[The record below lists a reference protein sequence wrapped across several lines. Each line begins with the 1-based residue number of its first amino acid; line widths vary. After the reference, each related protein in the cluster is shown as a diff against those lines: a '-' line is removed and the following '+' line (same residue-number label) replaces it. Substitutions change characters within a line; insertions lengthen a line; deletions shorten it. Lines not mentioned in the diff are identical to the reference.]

1 MRLRDDQLWFA
12 RAVMDGVGID
22 EAPRRLTAG
31 PKQSATERLD
41 IYRRG
46 YEARLVEC
54 LADDYPVLKR
64 ALGVD
69 AFESLCRRYVEH
81 HPSRSPNLNRFGGQ
95 MAAFCRD
102 ELEGP
107 ASKRAFA
114 TDLASL
120 EWAIVEVI
128 HAPRSEPLTL
138 ERFSQVPPD
147 GWGGACLE
155 ANTAFRLLE
164 LEYPV
169 NAYFQAVLDGADP
182 VAPGPAWSATLV
194 YRSGTTIWRTDLAAP
209 AFEVLSGLVA
219 GETLAASLS
228 RAEVE
233 LAKLDPAEASG
244 RVARW
249 FREWVADGLF
259 VRVALRLGGDSVG
272 GAMGA

>member
-1 MRLRDDQLWFA
+1 VKLRDDQLWFA
-12 RAVMDGVGID
+12 RAVMDGAGID

-31 PKQSATERLD
+31 PKQSATDRLD

-64 ALGVD
+64 ALGAE
-69 AFESLCRRYVEH
+69 AFESLCRRYIER
-81 HPSRSPNLNRFGGQ
+81 HPSRSPNLNRFGAQ

-107 ASKRAFA
+107 TSKRALA

-138 ERFSQVPPD
+138 EAFSRVPSD
-147 GWGGACLE
+147 GWGDARLE
-155 ANTAFRLLE
+155 LNTAFRLLKF
-164 LEYPV
+164 EYPV

-182 VAPGPAWSATLV
+182 VAPGPARSATLV
-194 YRSGTTIWRTDLAAP
+194 YRSGTTIWRSDLTAP
-209 AFEVLSGLVA
+209 AFDVLSGLVA

-228 RAEVE
+228 RAEGE

-244 RVARW
+244 QVARW
-249 FREWVADGLF
+249 FRDWVADGLF
-259 VRVALRLGGDSVG
+259 VRVAR
-272 GAMGA
+272 